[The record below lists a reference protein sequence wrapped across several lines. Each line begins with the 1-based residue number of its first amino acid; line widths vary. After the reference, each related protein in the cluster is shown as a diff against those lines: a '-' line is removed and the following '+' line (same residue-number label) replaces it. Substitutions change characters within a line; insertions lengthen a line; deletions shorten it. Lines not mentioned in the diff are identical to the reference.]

1 VPIETILLPVSDSDE
16 DRVHRLVDV
25 TVEIAGPTDANVV
38 VAHAISKDTD
48 GVSPT
53 IPPISG
59 GNYPQILSESEYD
72 DFLEGGSPDEIA
84 AKHQTVQSVLARLD
98 EDGIEY
104 DVCGAVGEP
113 AESLLGLAS
122 EVDADRL
129 VVGDRRRTPTEKV
142 VFGSLAQQLLLEAP
156 CPVTFVQDN

>member
-16 DRVHRLVDV
+16 DRVHRLIDV
-25 TVEIAGPTDANVV
+25 TVEIADPTDAKVV
-38 VAHAISKDTD
+38 VAHAISKDVD

-59 GNYPQILSESEYD
+59 GGYPQILSETEYD
-72 DFLEGGSPDEIA
+72 SFLEGDSPAEIA
-84 AKHQTVQSVLARLD
+84 ARHRTVQSVLGRLD
-98 EDGIEY
+98 DNGIEY
-104 DVCGAVGEP
+104 EVCGAVGEP
-113 AESLLGLAS
+113 AEALLGLAS

-129 VVGDRRRTPTEKV
+129 VIGGRRRTPAEKV